1 MEEEKK
7 RKKKKHQDESGDGKE
22 EEEEA
27 KGGTNEGR
35 EEEAGMLSP
44 CVNLDSY
51 HAGVILAM
59 LEREQ
64 MVLMVNNPSSVTPKF

>member
-27 KGGTNEGR
+27 KWGTSEGR
-35 EEEAGMLSP
+35 EEEAGVLNP
-44 CVNLDSY
+44 CVIPDS
-51 HAGVILAM
+51 
-59 LEREQ
+59 
-64 MVLMVNNPSSVTPKF
+64 